1 MDIVQWMWTILLK
14 WTSASVTDNDFSE
27 ISKNV
32 SSLALTAWG
41 GRIVEC
47 LEGKD
52 YGLTD
57 WITKV
62 FLEQPRLH
70 RVCYIFWCGIS
81 KLVRLACKWSDHSFV
96 RLLRANPATSFPC
109 VRSAGSV
116 LEGLQ
121 KPGAGEEAFLFLRTD
136 EILSKLNQ
144 YLRIFE
150 NQVSISRQ

>member
-1 MDIVQWMWTILLK
+1 MWTILLK

-57 WITKV
+57 
-62 FLEQPRLH
+62 
-70 RVCYIFWCGIS
+70 
-81 KLVRLACKWSDHSFV
+81 
-96 RLLRANPATSFPC
+96 
-109 VRSAGSV
+109 
-116 LEGLQ
+116 
-121 KPGAGEEAFLFLRTD
+121 
-136 EILSKLNQ
+136 
-144 YLRIFE
+144 
-150 NQVSISRQ
+150 